1 MVKPTETS
9 PPIESTHKT
18 ELDWLTSH
26 PGALAAFEDQWVA
39 IAGERVVAH
48 GESMVDVVREAKRQ
62 GFDDPLLVPV
72 MPYPWI
78 GD

>member
-1 MVKPTETS
+1 MVKPAETTT
-9 PPIESTHKT
+9 PIESTHKAD
-18 ELDWLTSH
+18 LNWLTSH
-26 PGALAAFEDQWVA
+26 PGALADFEDQWVA

-48 GESMVDVVREAKRQ
+48 GESMVDVVREAERQ
-62 GFDDPLLVPV
+62 GFNDPLLVPV